1 MTERDPRFLARSN
14 DADRVSAV
22 LHLRFEGR
30 SRDIALDILDV
41 GVASSDEAI
50 RNAVATFL
58 EVQPNKLRGYVVER
72 HESGNLTMRPE
83 AVFG

>member
-1 MTERDPRFLARSN
+1 MTQRDPRFLARS
-14 DADRVSAV
+14 DISDSAV

-30 SRDIALDILDV
+30 SREIALDVLDV
-41 GVASSDEAI
+41 GVASSDAAV
-50 RNAVATFL
+50 RTAVAAFL
-58 EVQPNKLRGYVVER
+58 DVPVSKLNAYVVER

>member
-1 MTERDPRFLARSN
+1 MANKDPRFLARSGVT
-14 DADRVSAV
+14 DSAL

-30 SRDIALDILDV
+30 SREIALDVLDV
-41 GVASSDEAI
+41 GVASTDAAV

-58 EVQPNKLRGYVVER
+58 DIPVSNLQAYVVER
-72 HESGNLTMRPE
+72 HENGNLTLRPE